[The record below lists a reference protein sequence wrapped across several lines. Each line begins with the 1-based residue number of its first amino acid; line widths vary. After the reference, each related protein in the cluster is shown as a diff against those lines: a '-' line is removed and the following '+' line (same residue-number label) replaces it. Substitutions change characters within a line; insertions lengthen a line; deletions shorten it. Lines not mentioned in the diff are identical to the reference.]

1 MMFQGQEFLE
11 DQWWSDDRP
20 LDWSK
25 VDSRA
30 GILRLYR
37 DLIQLRRN
45 FYDTTRGLSGDGM
58 HLHHLNN
65 DRQVARVPPLGSRA
79 APATTWS
86 SSPTSAAEVYDS
98 YRVGLPRPGRWRVRF
113 NSDFIGY
120 DFGFGNV
127 PGYDTE
133 SDWISVGQRCRC
145 RPRSA
150 SARTRS

>member
-1 MMFQGQEFLE
+1 
-11 DQWWSDDRP
+11 
-20 LDWSK
+20 

-45 FYDTTRGLSGDGM
+45 FFNTTRGLSGDGM

-65 DRQVARVPPLGSRA
+65 TDKLLAYHRWDRGGPRDDVVVVANFSARV
-79 APATTWS
+79 
-86 SSPTSAAEVYDS
+86 YDA
-98 YRVGLPRPGRWRVRF
+98 YRVGLPRSGRWRVRF
-113 NSDFIGY
+113 NSDSIGY

-133 SDWISVGQRCRC
+133 TDWIPWDNMPVSATIGIGQYAVLIL
-145 RPRSA
+145 SQDD
-150 SARTRS
+150 